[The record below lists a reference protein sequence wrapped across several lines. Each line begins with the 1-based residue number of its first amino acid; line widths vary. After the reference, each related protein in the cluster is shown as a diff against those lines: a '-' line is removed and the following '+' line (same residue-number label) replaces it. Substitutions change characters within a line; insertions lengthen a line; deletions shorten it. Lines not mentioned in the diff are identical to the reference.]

1 MFADAGAQ
9 DFHCTDK
16 TPYPLLNGGCD
27 MIDLARA
34 KPDSVAL
41 RQILVRDVDSKT
53 RPIDLWDIGACEYQI
68 HRAGSIGGQ
77 RGRRPDGGRTQTGR
91 TTRAIGLAPLS
102 PPPLSPKV
110 QSYHMCLPWTKDSPV
125 YPATGT
131 LPQSPRLLTSC
142 SGRSRNSRP
151 PYLTPCPRRHHGR
164 YLLSVKTGEGS
175 VDSSLHCFPPTI
187 CLKQRTPTPRFS
199 TRLPWR

>member
-102 PPPLSPKV
+102 PPPPFT
-110 QSYHMCLPWTKDSPV
+110 QGPV
-125 YPATGT
+125 VPHVFAMD
-131 LPQSPRLLTSC
+131 
-142 SGRSRNSRP
+142 
-151 PYLTPCPRRHHGR
+151 
-164 YLLSVKTGEGS
+164 E
-175 VDSSLHCFPPTI
+175 
-187 CLKQRTPTPRFS
+187 RFS
-199 TRLPWR
+199 RVPRNGNTPPIASAAYIVFWSFSE